1 MVQSVEQRSTDPA
14 ASLAQYFTV
23 LSKRNGE
30 VTKISAR
37 RTFSRSAPA
46 CTCPR
51 AGGRRAFL
59 RAAPDRDAACAL
71 CTLGSDLKPA
81 VELSVECFFNGGTRI
96 ACTTVGEPVEIKAP
110 PPVEGEE
117 EEAAAE
123 DEETTPEEKLSR
135 LVDRTIENVNQ
146 VVGPALQGIHA
157 SATIECDEAL
167 KGLASAPTILSSLA
181 LAEAGAA
188 NRAEPLYLFVAK
200 ANAELIEK
208 GKAALGGG
216 HLVEVPSAEQL
227 LNEEEKPAPADVQE
241 EPAGAEEGEEGEK
254 EFVPRGLP
262 VKLPV
267 VMVPAISCAQ
277 DAARRVSIKQV
288 RLMARHLVVANALC
302 ACVLCPAASSCL
314 PLSFLPLTTC
324 CSLPAWGMRH
334 RRGGLPA

>member
-1 MVQSVEQRSTDPA
+1 MAPPNPFWVQRYLRDHNLDALLGEAVNQAVEQRSTDPA

-37 RTFSRSAPA
+37 RTFS
-46 CTCPR
+46 
-51 AGGRRAFL
+51 
-59 RAAPDRDAACAL
+59 
-71 CTLGSDLKPA
+71 SDLKPA

-288 RLMARHLVVANALC
+288 WLMTKRDEALKDAVPKLISTYQHLKTAMEAK
-302 ACVLCPAASSCL
+302 AAEAAAAPPEEGGEEEIGRASC
-314 PLSFLPLTTC
+314 
-324 CSLPAWGMRH
+324 RE
-334 RRGGLPA
+334 RV

>member
-1 MVQSVEQRSTDPA
+1 MPA
-14 ASLAQYFTV
+14 H
-23 LSKRNGE
+23 
-30 VTKISAR
+30 
-37 RTFSRSAPA
+37 
-46 CTCPR
+46 
-51 AGGRRAFL
+51 
-59 RAAPDRDAACAL
+59 CAL
-71 CTLGSDLKPA
+71 RSDLKPA

-110 PPVEGEE
+110 PPAEGEE
-117 EEAAAE
+117 EDEAAAE
-123 DEETTPEEKLSR
+123 DEGTTPEEKLSR

-146 VVGPALQGIHA
+146 VVGPALEGIHA

-208 GKAALGGG
+208 GKVALGGG
-216 HLVEVPSAEQL
+216 HLVETPSADQL

-254 EFVPRGLP
+254 QFVPSGLP

-267 VMVPAISCAQ
+267 VMVPALSCAQ

-288 RLMARHLVVANALC
+288 RLLARQLGVANTLS
-302 ACVLCPAASSCL
+302 ACVLCPGASGRVPTSQL
-314 PLSFLPLTTC
+314 PARHSSARLA
-324 CSLPAWGMRH
+324 CSLWRASLQCYGSRTD
-334 RRGGLPA
+334 GGAGREGRCG